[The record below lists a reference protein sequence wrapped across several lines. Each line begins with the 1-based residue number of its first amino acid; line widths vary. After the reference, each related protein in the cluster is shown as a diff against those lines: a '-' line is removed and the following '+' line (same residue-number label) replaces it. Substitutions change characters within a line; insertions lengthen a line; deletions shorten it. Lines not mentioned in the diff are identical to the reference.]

1 MMLIGDTARG
11 AALGRVEIGFML
23 KRVDGGWGQTGPD
36 VWRWDTPPGL
46 KTPRQRL
53 TVKALQAGYRHKM
66 LPMYWTILISK
77 DQQQKFIGPCVTA
90 QGFVGH
96 YVFDAISLLPDADKA
111 IS

>member
-23 KRVDGGWGQTGPD
+23 KGVDGGWGQTGPD
-36 VWRWDTPPGL
+36 VWRWDAPPGL
-46 KTPRQRL
+46 KTPHQRL

-66 LPMYWTILISK
+66 LPMYRAILISK
-77 DQQQKFIGPCVTA
+77 DRQQKFIGPCVTA

-96 YVFDAISLLPDADKA
+96 GVFDAISLLSDADKA